1 MGTLSERGDLGIK
14 SSLFQLPLHDGGKVV
29 HMEQVQH
36 QGAEHL
42 LQRGVGEEDV
52 ETGEGAVHLVLLSGG
67 GRDDGG

>member
-1 MGTLSERGDLGIK
+1 
-14 SSLFQLPLHDGGKVV
+14 
-29 HMEQVQH
+29 MEQVQH